1 MRLAILSD
9 IHGNYEALKQVLID
23 LDKAGV
29 DSEICLGDC
38 IGYGPEP
45 EETIREVM
53 QRKIPSILGNHEMAS
68 VDPKHLSWFNPLAR
82 RSLEMTIRMLSPTS
96 RDFISRLPYY
106 RIASQARFVHGFP
119 PESAQTYLFQKKAH
133 ELRQAFESMEEQIC
147 FLGHTHTLELIR
159 YDGKQVDRMKL
170 GEGETHLDADARYIV
185 NVGSVGQPRDGT
197 HHAKYVIWDKEKH
210 LIDVRFISYDIAATV
225 AKIEAAG
232 LPENHAK
239 RLW

>member
-23 LDKAGV
+23 LDRAKV

-53 QRKIPSILGNHEMAS
+53 QRKIPAILGNHEMAAI
-68 VDPKHLSWFNPLAR
+68 DPEQLNWFNPLAR
-82 RSLEMTIRMLSPTS
+82 RPLEKTIRMLSPTS
-96 RDFISRLPYY
+96 RDYISQLPFY
-106 RIASQARFVHGFP
+106 RIAAKARFVHGFP
-119 PESAQTYLFQKKAH
+119 PESAQTYLFQKKAP
-133 ELRQAFESMEEQIC
+133 ELRKAFELMEERIC

-159 YDGKQVDRMKL
+159 YDGRQVDRMKL
-170 GEGETHLDADARYIV
+170 GEGETQLDGNARYIV

-197 HHAKYVIWDKEKH
+197 NHAKYIIWDKSKGV
-210 LIDVRFISYDIAATV
+210 IDVRFIPYDIASTV

>member
-9 IHGNYEALKQVLID
+9 IHGNYEAFKQVLID
-23 LDKAGV
+23 LDKANV

-53 QRKIPSILGNHEMAS
+53 QRKIPSILGNHEMAA
-68 VDPKHLSWFNPLAR
+68 VDASQLSWFNPLAR
-82 RSLEMTIRMLSPTS
+82 RSLEKTIRMLSSTS
-96 RDFISRLPYY
+96 LDFISRLPFY

-119 PESAQTYLFQKKAH
+119 PESAQTYLFQKKAP
-133 ELRQAFESMEEQIC
+133 ELRKAFETMEERIC

-159 YDGKQVDRMKL
+159 YDGRQVDRMTL
-170 GEGETHLDADARYIV
+170 NEGENRLDDKSRYIV

-197 HHAKYVIWDKEKH
+197 NHAKYVIWDKDRH
-210 LIDVRFISYDIAATV
+210 LIDVRFIPYDIATTV